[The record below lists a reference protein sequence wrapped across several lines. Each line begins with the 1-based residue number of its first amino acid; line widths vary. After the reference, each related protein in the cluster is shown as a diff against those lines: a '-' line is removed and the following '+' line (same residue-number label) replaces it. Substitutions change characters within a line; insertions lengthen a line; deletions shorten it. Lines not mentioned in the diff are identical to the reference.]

1 MISIRKNPAAL
12 IVATIMAILGTILPA
27 TAYANPSAFAPTK
40 ETAAATSTLVYM
52 SPGAATTT
60 LSYDSLSGDST
71 KVDSLTLA
79 FQATASSTAP
89 ILNARLE
96 DSPNGIDWYP
106 RAIGVGVPATT
117 TSMSTPYNVL
127 SFILSTTT
135 DNGGS
140 GTSSRVHES
149 FTVTAPMR
157 WVRVVFSQPV
167 GTTNLGLWAQMI
179 PVKETPE
186 R

>member
-1 MISIRKNPAAL
+1 MTIRKNPAAL
-12 IVATIMAILGTILPA
+12 LVIAALIVISFFSARAA
-27 TAYANPSAFAPTK
+27 HANPSAFAPTK
-40 ETAAATSTLVYM
+40 ETASATTTLVFM
-52 SPGAATTT
+52 APGAATTT
-60 LSYDSLSGDST
+60 LTYDSLSGDSV
-71 KVDSLTLA
+71 KIDSLTVA
-79 FQATASSTAP
+79 FQATASSTGP
-89 ILNARLE
+89 TLNVRLE

-106 RAIGVGVPATT
+106 RTVGAGILATT
-117 TSMSTPYNVL
+117 TLMTTPFNTL
-127 SFILSTTT
+127 SFVLSTTT

-140 GTSSRVHES
+140 GTSSRIHES